1 MISLTF
7 AKLAL
12 ECTHVNCYIYYVQ
25 VMEHSEE
32 LRNKD
37 KEMQRLRMMLEDTEY
52 KYVIAHSKLS
62 EIEKEHEQHVSD
74 LKDKVR
80 ITSCCVMCIR

>member
-1 MISLTF
+1 M
-7 AKLAL
+7 
-12 ECTHVNCYIYYVQ
+12 YVQ

-52 KYVIAHSKLS
+52 KYVISHSKLS
-62 EIEKEHEQHVSD
+62 EIEKEHEQNVTD
-74 LKDKVR
+74 LKDKVYNLL
-80 ITSCCVMCIR
+80 VMCIHTCIYVYWCTMEPHCWA